1 MVNKKNITGYF
12 IFSFFLIFLDQLT
25 KLLVKGFSILGL
37 THGGMNLGES
47 IQLIGDFLQITYVEN
62 AGMAF
67 GISFGTGKL
76 FLSLFRII
84 ASILIIYYLFNLSG
98 FSKYV
103 KIGVSLILAGA
114 VGNLIDSLFYG
125 LFYGEA
131 PLFFGR
137 VVDFIQVDIPD
148 IDFMGIYYTHWP
160 VFNIADTCVTV
171 GVIILL
177 IFNKHIPS
185 FREVFGRGR
194 VSESED

>member
-1 MVNKKNITGYF
+1 MVNKKNIICYF
-12 IFSFFLIFLDQLT
+12 IFSFFLILLDQLT
-25 KLLVKGFSILGL
+25 KLSVKGFSILGL
-37 THGGMNLGES
+37 THEGMNLGES
-47 IQLIGDFLQITYVEN
+47 IQFIGDFLQITYVEN

-67 GISFGTGKL
+67 GISFGSGKL

-103 KIGVSLILAGA
+103 KFGVSVILAGA

-131 PLFFGR
+131 PLFYGR
-137 VVDFIQVDIPD
+137 VVDFIQIDIPD
-148 IDFMGIYYTHWP
+148 IDFMGIFYTHWP
-160 VFNIADTCVTV
+160 VFNIADACVTI

-185 FREVFGRGR
+185 FREVFGKGR